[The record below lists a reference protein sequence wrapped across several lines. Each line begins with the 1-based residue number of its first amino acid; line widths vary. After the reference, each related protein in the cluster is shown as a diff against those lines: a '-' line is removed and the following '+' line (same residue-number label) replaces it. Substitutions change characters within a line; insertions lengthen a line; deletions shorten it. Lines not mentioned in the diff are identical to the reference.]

1 MKHKWVTY
9 INVEKNNLNF
19 QTLCGVCMK
28 NFMKEKKMNN
38 LHGYVEVPE
47 DYWES
52 TTTNNED
59 FEFIY
64 NEKELS
70 DIYI

>member
-1 MKHKWVTY
+1 M
-9 INVEKNNLNF
+9 NFFRRNNMIIGNIEI
-19 QTLCGVCMK
+19 Q
-28 NFMKEKKMNN
+28 
-38 LHGYVEVPE
+38 E

-52 TTTNNED
+52 TSTNNEN

>member
-1 MKHKWVTY
+1 MS
-9 INVEKNNLNF
+9 I
-19 QTLCGVCMK
+19 GVI
-28 NFMKEKKMNN
+28 
-38 LHGYVEVPE
+38 EVPE

-52 TTTNNED
+52 TSTNNEK

>member
-1 MKHKWVTY
+1 MQ
-9 INVEKNNLNF
+9 ENF
-19 QTLCGVCMK
+19 LI
-28 NFMKEKKMNN
+28 FKEKTMILGK
-38 LHGYVEVPE
+38 VEIPE

-52 TTTNNED
+52 TSTNNKE

>member
-1 MKHKWVTY
+1 M
-9 INVEKNNLNF
+9 ILGNVE
-19 QTLCGVCMK
+19 VS
-28 NFMKEKKMNN
+28 
-38 LHGYVEVPE
+38 E

-52 TTTNNED
+52 TSTNNEN

-64 NEKELS
+64 IEKELS

>member
-1 MKHKWVTY
+1 
-9 INVEKNNLNF
+9 
-19 QTLCGVCMK
+19 MK
-28 NFMKEKKMNN
+28 NLMIKIMNKM
-38 LHGYVEVPE
+38 YIYIEIPE

-52 TTTNNED
+52 TSTNNEN

-70 DIYI
+70 DINI

>member
-1 MKHKWVTY
+1 MILTT
-9 INVEKNNLNF
+9 I
-19 QTLCGVCMK
+19 
-28 NFMKEKKMNN
+28 
-38 LHGYVEVPE
+38 EVPE

-52 TTTNNED
+52 TLTNDVD

>member
-1 MKHKWVTY
+1 MNFFRGKNM
-9 INVEKNNLNF
+9 ILGNVEI
-19 QTLCGVCMK
+19 
-28 NFMKEKKMNN
+28 
-38 LHGYVEVPE
+38 PE

-52 TTTNNED
+52 TSTNNEE

-64 NEKELS
+64 NEKKLS

>member
-1 MKHKWVTY
+1 
-9 INVEKNNLNF
+9 
-19 QTLCGVCMK
+19 MK
-28 NFMKEKKMNN
+28 NFTEKTMNN

-52 TTTNNED
+52 TSTNNEE

>member
-1 MKHKWVTY
+1 MQENFLIYRREMK
-9 INVEKNNLNF
+9 IIENI
-19 QTLCGVCMK
+19 
-28 NFMKEKKMNN
+28 
-38 LHGYVEVPE
+38 EVPE

-52 TTTNNED
+52 TSTNNEE

>member
-1 MKHKWVTY
+1 
-9 INVEKNNLNF
+9 
-19 QTLCGVCMK
+19 MK
-28 NFMKEKKMNN
+28 NFTEKIMNN
-38 LHGYVEVPE
+38 LRGYVEVPE

-52 TTTNNED
+52 TSTNNEN

>member
-1 MKHKWVTY
+1 M
-9 INVEKNNLNF
+9 NF
-19 QTLCGVCMK
+19 FKGESMIITTI
-28 NFMKEKKMNN
+28 
-38 LHGYVEVPE
+38 EVPT

-52 TTTNNED
+52 TSTNNEN

>member
-1 MKHKWVTY
+1 MSLGT
-9 INVEKNNLNF
+9 IEI
-19 QTLCGVCMK
+19 
-28 NFMKEKKMNN
+28 
-38 LHGYVEVPE
+38 PE

-52 TTTNNED
+52 TASNFEN

>member
-1 MKHKWVTY
+1 MIITT
-9 INVEKNNLNF
+9 I
-19 QTLCGVCMK
+19 
-28 NFMKEKKMNN
+28 
-38 LHGYVEVPE
+38 EVSE

-52 TTTNNED
+52 TSTNNEN

-70 DIYI
+70 DIYIWFQNMIQITLDGRLYEIYLIR

>member
-1 MKHKWVTY
+1 MKKYMTQWRVGQAR
-9 INVEKNNLNF
+9 I
-19 QTLCGVCMK
+19 
-28 NFMKEKKMNN
+28 KKMENN
-38 LHGYVEVPE
+38 KIRGYVEIPE

-52 TTTNNED
+52 TSTNNED

>member
-1 MKHKWVTY
+1 MILTT
-9 INVEKNNLNF
+9 I
-19 QTLCGVCMK
+19 
-28 NFMKEKKMNN
+28 
-38 LHGYVEVPE
+38 EVPE

-52 TTTNNED
+52 TSTNNEE

-70 DIYI
+70 DIYIWFQNMTQITLDGRLREFHFIG

>member
-1 MKHKWVTY
+1 MRV
-9 INVEKNNLNF
+9 NFLNYKDNSMIIK
-19 QTLCGVCMK
+19 TI
-28 NFMKEKKMNN
+28 
-38 LHGYVEVPE
+38 EVQE

-52 TTTNNED
+52 TSTNNEN

>member
-1 MKHKWVTY
+1 MISIELEDLQYPIT
-9 INVEKNNLNF
+9 IEI
-19 QTLCGVCMK
+19 
-28 NFMKEKKMNN
+28 
-38 LHGYVEVPE
+38 PE
-47 DYWES
+47 NYWES
-52 TTTNNED
+52 TTTNNEN

>member
-1 MKHKWVTY
+1 MQENFLIYRREMK
-9 INVEKNNLNF
+9 IIGNVK
-19 QTLCGVCMK
+19 
-28 NFMKEKKMNN
+28 
-38 LHGYVEVPE
+38 VPE

-52 TTTNNED
+52 TSTNNEE

>member
-1 MKHKWVTY
+1 MS
-9 INVEKNNLNF
+9 I
-19 QTLCGVCMK
+19 GVI
-28 NFMKEKKMNN
+28 EI
-38 LHGYVEVPE
+38 PE

-52 TTTNNED
+52 TSTNNEN

-70 DIYI
+70 DIYIWFQNMIQITLDGRLREIYLIR

>member
-1 MKHKWVTY
+1 M
-9 INVEKNNLNF
+9 ILGN
-19 QTLCGVCMK
+19 
-28 NFMKEKKMNN
+28 
-38 LHGYVEVPE
+38 VEVPE

-52 TTTNNED
+52 TSTNNEE

-70 DIYI
+70 DIYIRIPKLIQITFKMGKSYSEFHLIR

>member
-1 MKHKWVTY
+1 M
-9 INVEKNNLNF
+9 NF
-19 QTLCGVCMK
+19 FKGQNMILTK
-28 NFMKEKKMNN
+28 I
-38 LHGYVEVPE
+38 EVPE

-52 TTTNNED
+52 TSTNNEN

>member
-1 MKHKWVTY
+1 MIITT
-9 INVEKNNLNF
+9 I
-19 QTLCGVCMK
+19 
-28 NFMKEKKMNN
+28 
-38 LHGYVEVPE
+38 EVSK

-52 TTTNNED
+52 TSTNNEE

>member
-1 MKHKWVTY
+1 MQ
-9 INVEKNNLNF
+9 ENF
-19 QTLCGVCMK
+19 LIYRIT
-28 NFMKEKKMNN
+28 KMILGN
-38 LHGYVEVPE
+38 VEVPE

-52 TTTNNED
+52 TSTNNED

>member
-1 MKHKWVTY
+1 MIERY
-9 INVEKNNLNF
+9 IEI
-19 QTLCGVCMK
+19 
-28 NFMKEKKMNN
+28 
-38 LHGYVEVPE
+38 PE

-52 TTTNNED
+52 TSTNNEN

>member
-1 MKHKWVTY
+1 M
-9 INVEKNNLNF
+9 ILGNI
-19 QTLCGVCMK
+19 
-28 NFMKEKKMNN
+28 
-38 LHGYVEVPE
+38 EVPE

-52 TTTNNED
+52 TSTNNEE

-70 DIYI
+70 DIYIWFQNITQITLDGGLRELHLIR

>member
-1 MKHKWVTY
+1 MKKYMTQWRVGQVR
-9 INVEKNNLNF
+9 I
-19 QTLCGVCMK
+19 
-28 NFMKEKKMNN
+28 KKMENN
-38 LHGYVEVPE
+38 KIRGYVEIPE

-52 TTTNNED
+52 TSTNNED

>member
-1 MKHKWVTY
+1 MQENFLIYRRKMKIIGT
-9 INVEKNNLNF
+9 
-19 QTLCGVCMK
+19 
-28 NFMKEKKMNN
+28 
-38 LHGYVEVPE
+38 VEVPE

-52 TTTNNED
+52 TTTNNEN
-59 FEFIY
+59 FEFNY

>member
-1 MKHKWVTY
+1 MNFFRE
-9 INVEKNNLNF
+9 INMILGNVK
-19 QTLCGVCMK
+19 
-28 NFMKEKKMNN
+28 
-38 LHGYVEVPE
+38 VPE

-52 TTTNNED
+52 TSTNNEE

>member
-1 MKHKWVTY
+1 M
-9 INVEKNNLNF
+9 NFFREKSMIL
-19 QTLCGVCMK
+19 TT
-28 NFMKEKKMNN
+28 
-38 LHGYVEVPE
+38 VEVPE

-52 TTTNNED
+52 TTTNNEN

>member
-1 MKHKWVTY
+1 MIEGY
-9 INVEKNNLNF
+9 I
-19 QTLCGVCMK
+19 
-28 NFMKEKKMNN
+28 
-38 LHGYVEVPE
+38 EVPE

-52 TTTNNED
+52 TSTKNEE

-70 DIYI
+70 YIYI

>member
-1 MKHKWVTY
+1 M
-9 INVEKNNLNF
+9 NF
-19 QTLCGVCMK
+19 FRGESMILGSIEIQ
-28 NFMKEKKMNN
+28 
-38 LHGYVEVPE
+38 E

-52 TTTNNED
+52 TTTNNEN

>member
-1 MKHKWVTY
+1 M
-9 INVEKNNLNF
+9 ILGN
-19 QTLCGVCMK
+19 
-28 NFMKEKKMNN
+28 
-38 LHGYVEVPE
+38 VEVPE

-52 TTTNNED
+52 TSTNNEN

-70 DIYI
+70 DIYIWFQKLIQITLGGYSEIYLIR

>member
-1 MKHKWVTY
+1 M
-9 INVEKNNLNF
+9 NF
-19 QTLCGVCMK
+19 FKGESMLLTTI
-28 NFMKEKKMNN
+28 
-38 LHGYVEVPE
+38 EVQE

-52 TTTNNED
+52 TSTNNEN

>member
-1 MKHKWVTY
+1 M
-9 INVEKNNLNF
+9 NF
-19 QTLCGVCMK
+19 
-28 NFMKEKKMNN
+28 FKEKLMILGN
-38 LHGYVEVPE
+38 VEVPE

-52 TTTNNED
+52 TSSNNEE
-59 FEFIY
+59 FKFIY

>member
-1 MKHKWVTY
+1 M
-9 INVEKNNLNF
+9 NF
-19 QTLCGVCMK
+19 FRRETVVMTTI
-28 NFMKEKKMNN
+28 
-38 LHGYVEVPE
+38 EVSE

-52 TTTNNED
+52 NSTDGKE
-59 FEFIY
+59 FEFIH

>member
-1 MKHKWVTY
+1 MQENFLIYRREMK
-9 INVEKNNLNF
+9 IIGNVEI
-19 QTLCGVCMK
+19 
-28 NFMKEKKMNN
+28 
-38 LHGYVEVPE
+38 PE

-52 TTTNNED
+52 TSTNNEE
-59 FEFIY
+59 FKFIY